1 MLVILSTML
10 YNKLNIFRLGCQC
23 LLIEALRNN
32 YGFADILIMLL
43 SSLAVIFITLP
54 IHEWAHGF
62 VSTKLGDPTP
72 RYQGRLTLNP
82 MAHFDPMGALGIL
95 LLGIGWA
102 KPVQVNARYYKNPK
116 WGMALVALA
125 GPLANII
132 LAFVM
137 LLINNILLLTGLVE
151 FAIIEQAYYFLLYIA
166 IISIGL
172 AVFNLIPIPP
182 FDGSRILFV
191 VLPQRIYFQIMRYER
206 YIFIGI
212 FILVYS
218 GLLDRPLDFLNSQLF
233 DVLYYLAWLP
243 FKLLGV

>member
-1 MLVILSTML
+1 M
-10 YNKLNIFRLGCQC
+10 
-23 LLIEALRNN
+23 
-32 YGFADILIMLL
+32 LIMLL
-43 SSLAVIFITLP
+43 SSMAVIFITLP

-82 MAHFDPMGALGIL
+82 MAHFDLMGALGIL

-125 GPLANII
+125 GPLSNIV
-132 LAFVM
+132 LAFIM
-137 LLINNILLLTGLVE
+137 LLINNILIVTGLVGN
-151 FAIIEQAYYFLLYIA
+151 AIIEQLYYFLLYIA
-166 IISIGL
+166 IISISL
-172 AVFNLIPIPP
+172 AVFNLIPVPP

-191 VLPQRIYFQIMRYER
+191 FLPQRLYFQIMRYER

-212 FILVYS
+212 FVLVYS
-218 GLLDRPLDFLNSQLF
+218 GLLDRPLGFLNLKLF
-233 DVLYYLAWLP
+233 DALYYLAQLP
-243 FKLLGV
+243 FKLFGV

>member
-1 MLVILSTML
+1 MLI
-10 YNKLNIFRLGCQC
+10 NAI
-23 LLIEALRNN
+23 RNG
-32 YGFADILIMLL
+32 YGFADLLIMLL

-82 MAHFDPMGALGIL
+82 MAHFDLMGALGIL

-125 GPLANII
+125 GPLSNVV
-132 LAFVM
+132 LAFIM
-137 LLINNILLLTGLVE
+137 LLINNILIVTGLVGN
-151 FAIIEQAYYFLLYIA
+151 AIILQLYYFLLYIA
-166 IISIGL
+166 TISISL

-191 VLPQRIYFQIMRYER
+191 FLPQRIYFQIMRYER

-212 FILVYS
+212 FILVFS
-218 GLLDRPLDFLNSQLF
+218 GLLDGPLDFLNLKLF
-233 DVLYYLAWLP
+233 DALYYLARLP
-243 FKLLGV
+243 FTLLGV

>member
-1 MLVILSTML
+1 MI
-10 YNKLNIFRLGCQC
+10 NAI
-23 LLIEALRNN
+23 RNDV
-32 YGFADILIMLL
+32 GFADLLIMLL

-82 MAHFDPMGALGIL
+82 MAHFDLMGALGIL
-95 LLGIGWA
+95 FLGIGWA

-125 GPLANII
+125 GPLSNII
-132 LAFVM
+132 LALIM
-137 LLINNILLLTGLVE
+137 LLINNVLLVTGLVE
-151 FAIIEQAYYFLLYIA
+151 SAIIEQLYYFLLYIA
-166 IISIGL
+166 TISISL

-191 VLPQRIYFQIMRYER
+191 FLPQRIYFQIMRYER

-218 GLLDRPLDFLNSQLF
+218 GLLDGPLDFLNLRLF
-233 DVLYYLAWLP
+233 NVLYYLAQLP
-243 FKLLGV
+243 FTLFGV

>member
-1 MLVILSTML
+1 M
-10 YNKLNIFRLGCQC
+10 
-23 LLIEALRNN
+23 
-32 YGFADILIMLL
+32 LIMLL
-43 SSLAVIFITLP
+43 SSMAVIFITLP

-82 MAHFDPMGALGIL
+82 MAHFDLMGALGIL

-125 GPLANII
+125 GPLSNIV
-132 LAFVM
+132 LAFIM
-137 LLINNILLLTGLVE
+137 LLINNILKVTGLVE
-151 FAIIEQAYYFLLYIA
+151 NAIIEQLYYFLLYIA
-166 IISIGL
+166 IISISL
-172 AVFNLIPIPP
+172 AVFNLIPVPP

-191 VLPQRIYFQIMRYER
+191 FLPQRFYFQIMRYER

-212 FILVYS
+212 FVLVYS
-218 GLLDRPLDFLNSQLF
+218 GLLDRPLDFLNLKLF
-233 DVLYYLAWLP
+233 DALYYLAQLP
-243 FKLLGV
+243 FKLFGV